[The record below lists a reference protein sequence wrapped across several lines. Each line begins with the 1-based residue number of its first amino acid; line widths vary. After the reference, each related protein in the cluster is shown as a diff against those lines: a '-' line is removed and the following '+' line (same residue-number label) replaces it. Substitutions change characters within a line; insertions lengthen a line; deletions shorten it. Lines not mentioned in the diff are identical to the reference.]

1 MIGGSAM
8 RTRWVAAAA
17 AAVLA
22 GVVTGC
28 SADRSGT
35 MVGPAIT
42 IEVDGCVPTAAA
54 TTVTW
59 SGLSTASVRVSY
71 LQAGKSLASAWV
83 NVSAATNGTVTVA
96 APTGVDGT
104 WLVDTVSLA
113 SRKNGGGTVTDRGLD
128 CAATTGTSTT
138 EGMVTIATAP
148 PTTEGMVTIATA
160 PPTTT
165 K

>member
-1 MIGGSAM
+1 MSGGSTVRA
-8 RTRWVAAAA
+8 RWAAVAAL
-17 AAVLA
+17 AVLA
-22 GVVTGC
+22 GAVSGC

-35 MVGPAIT
+35 ITGPAIT

-71 LQAGKSLASAWV
+71 LQAGKSLTSAWT

-104 WLVDTVSLA
+104 WLVGTVSLA
-113 SRKNGGGTVTDRGLD
+113 TRKNGAGTVTDRVFE
-128 CAATTGTSTT
+128 CVATTGTPTT
-138 EGMVTIATAP
+138 GT

-160 PPTTT
+160 PPTTA